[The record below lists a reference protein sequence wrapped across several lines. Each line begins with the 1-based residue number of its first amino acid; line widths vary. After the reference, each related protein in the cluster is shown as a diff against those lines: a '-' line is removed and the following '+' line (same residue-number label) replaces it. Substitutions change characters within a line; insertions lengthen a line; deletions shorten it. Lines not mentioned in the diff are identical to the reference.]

1 MEAVDTAPR
10 PFFAL
15 PPTPSPPIPLG
26 IPPLTPLLSAHAAP
40 SFHPLPSPPPPAR
53 RRRRSRASTDRDGP
67 GRAGAAR
74 PTWISCTNCNVV
86 AAALPGGVAAGAAGR
101 RASTAALACAV
112 PRARRSRTRAAGG
125 ARGGRSA
132 KLIKVYTRFTRWF
145 AGAKKGFLTVYL
157 QFTNNG
163 ERFAL

>member
-26 IPPLTPLLSAHAAP
+26 IPPLTPLLSSPTAP

-86 AAALPGGVAAGAAGR
+86 AAALPGGVAAGR

-132 KLIKVYTRFTRWF
+132 KLIKVYTWFTHWF

-163 ERFAL
+163 KRFAL